1 MIVGSG
7 DIARVIIDRENRLY
21 FAAGVSNSLE
31 VRESEYLRERLL
43 LQQQDRF
50 RHVVY
55 FGSLSI
61 FYSDTRYAQHKRQM
75 EDLVRKGFR
84 HHTIVRLGNITW
96 GTNPHTLINSL
107 RAKIQRG
114 ESFPVRDVYRY
125 LVNKEEFL
133 YWLDLIPDW
142 NCEMN
147 ITGRRMKV
155 KDIIAEYCNVL

>member
-1 MIVGSG
+1 MIIGGG
-7 DIARVIIDRENRLY
+7 DIARVIIYRENRLY

-50 RHVVY
+50 RHIVY

-75 EDLVRKGFR
+75 EELVKKIFR
-84 HHTIVRLGNITW
+84 HYTIIRLGNITW
-96 GTNPHTLINSL
+96 GTNPHTLINAL
-107 RAKIQRG
+107 RDKIRRR
-114 ESFPVRDVYRY
+114 ERFPVMDVYRY
-125 LVNKEEFL
+125 LIDKEEFL

-147 ITGRRMKV
+147 LPGRRMKV
-155 KDIIAEYCNVL
+155 KDIITEYCNVV